1 MLYLH
6 MYQNFNI
13 VFERRTKAGCDNQ
26 LSVGLLMIASEP
38 QQLLRLY
45 TFILAL
51 SCKVFIISEYETS
64 PLKRGF

>member
-6 MYQNFNI
+6 VCQNFNI
-13 VFERRTKAGCDNQ
+13 GFERRTKAGCDNQ
-26 LSVGLLMIASEP
+26 LSVVLLMIASEP